1 MASTLGSLAGVLLT
15 LLAGALWTSPVV
27 WFGVTCL
34 AILLFAVPRPTTLLP
49 GFAAAITGVVILAW
63 PVQPSWQRIYSP
75 YQLLELCYSDA
86 GLMVIRA
93 AGHYYQRVHDLSS
106 PRAADD
112 SVRRRVRDYYDL
124 PYRVRP
130 APADVAVVGAGAGN
144 DVAAALR
151 GGAAHIDAIEMDPA
165 ILWAGRANH
174 PERPYTNA
182 RVLPIANDAR
192 SYLRTT
198 DRTYDLIVYGL
209 LDSHTL
215 LSHASSVRLDSFVYT
230 VEGLREARSRLK
242 DNGVLSLSF
251 AVINDALGTKIYR
264 MMQVAFDGKGPIC
277 IYAGDGS
284 VIYVQSKK
292 GDLTVPP
299 KLLADSEF
307 EDRSTFYHRST
318 IPIDV
323 STDDW
328 SFFYMP
334 H

>member
-75 YQLLELCYSDA
+75 YQLLELGYSDA

-151 GGAAHIDAIEMDPA
+151 GGAAHIDAIEIDPA

-230 VEGLREARSRLK
+230 VQGLREAKARLK
-242 DNGVLSLSF
+242 PGGVMSLSF
-251 AVINDALGTKIYR
+251 SMMTPRMGRKLYL
-264 MMQVAFDGKGPIC
+264 MMQQAFDGHAPVC
-277 IYAGDGS
+277 VTAGYD
-284 VIYVQSKK
+284 
-292 GDLTVPP
+292 
-299 KLLADSEF
+299 
-307 EDRSTFYHRST
+307 
-318 IPIDV
+318 
-323 STDDW
+323 
-328 SFFYMP
+328 
-334 H
+334 